1 MLKGVSQVALFALLL
16 ATTYSCVVSSCSSL
30 NYIKKVQANIA
41 STINFLQQND
51 NTLRDAINFISP
63 LLSGLLPSV
72 PASSCSQISLFLPSG
87 YYWVTA
93 SNGSAV
99 RVYCDMT
106 LSCGGVTGGW
116 MRVAELDMTDSS
128 HQCPS
133 GLRQRTDSGKRTCR
147 IDSTRNICS
156 SVVFPINDRIYSQVC
171 GKIIAYQFASP
182 DAFSHRGNVI
192 TIDENYV
199 DGISLTHGNP
209 RHHIWTFAAVA
220 DELGS
225 ACPCVSSNSI
235 RFSSPPAFVGEDYFC
250 DTGSAD
256 RWEYIFYV
264 DDPLWD
270 GAGCGPL
277 NTCCSFNTPPWFH
290 KQLPQPTTDD
300 IEMRVCRDQWSGDED
315 VAIETIDIYIQ

>member
-1 MLKGVSQVALFALLL
+1 MSKGVSQVALFALLL

-30 NYIKKVQANIA
+30 NYIKKVQASIA
-41 STINFLQQND
+41 STINFLQQNGD
-51 NTLRDAINFISP
+51 TLRAEINSISP

-116 MRVAELDMTDSS
+116 IRVAELDMTDSS

-133 GLRQRTDSGKRTCR
+133 SLRQRTDSGKRTCR
-147 IDSTRNICS
+147 IDPTRIICS
-156 SVVFPINDRIYSQVC
+156 SVVFPIKNDRIYSQVC
-171 GKIIAYQFASP
+171 GKIIAYQFGSP
-182 DAFSHRGNVI
+182 DGFGGGSRGNAI

-209 RHHIWTFAAVA
+209 RHHIWTFAAVS

-225 ACPCVSSNSI
+225 ACPCISSNSI
-235 RFSSPPAFVGEDYFC
+235 SFSSPAFVGEDYFC

-256 RWEYIFYV
+256 RWEHTFYV

-277 NTCCSFNTPPWFH
+277 NTCCSFPGRTIL
-290 KQLPQPTTDD
+290 Q
-300 IEMRVCRDQWSGDED
+300 ERVRFLQD
-315 VAIETIDIYIQ
+315 VQDLARILQMQDNARC